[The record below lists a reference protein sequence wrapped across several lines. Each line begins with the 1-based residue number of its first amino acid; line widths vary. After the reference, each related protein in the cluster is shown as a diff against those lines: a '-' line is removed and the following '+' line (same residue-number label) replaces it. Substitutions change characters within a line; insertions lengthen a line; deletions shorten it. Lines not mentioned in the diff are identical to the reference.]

1 MSKRILTVGLIFSIF
16 ISPITLPS
24 HPATSHAKKSKQKP
38 YGVFLNLNKRNIQ
51 KLYRYKAV
59 VIDAQFFSKKEI
71 HKLKKHKIKVYSYI
85 NIGSLENFRP
95 YYNEFKH
102 LALGQYVNWGEERW
116 INVADK
122 SWQNLISKKLAPQLL
137 NKGISGFFVD
147 NCDVYYNY
155 PKKAIYSGLIHL
167 LKALRNKNT
176 PVIINGGDT
185 FVTKYSH
192 SHKNLKPI
200 LTGVNQECVF
210 TSIDFKHN
218 TTTSQKPSVR
228 KYFLSYLSKL
238 KRYKVKI
245 YLLEY
250 TKKKSI
256 INKIRAYCKKR
267 KYTYYISPDIELR

>member
-1 MSKRILTVGLIFSIF
+1 MIPSNTV
-16 ISPITLPS
+16 
-24 HPATSHAKKSKQKP
+24 TSHAKKLKQKP
-38 YGVFLNLNKRNIQ
+38 YGVFLNLNKRNIK
-51 KLYRYKAV
+51 KLYSYKTV

-71 HKLKKHKIKVYSYI
+71 RKLKKHKIKVYSYI
-85 NIGSLENFRP
+85 NIGSLENFRS
-95 YYNEFKH
+95 YYKEFKN
-102 LALGQYVNWGEERW
+102 LSLGHYENWAEERW

-122 SWQNLISKKLAPQLL
+122 SWQNFISNKLAPQLL

-147 NCDVYYNY
+147 NCEVYYNY
-155 PKKAIYSGLIHL
+155 PKKSIYSGLIHL
-167 LKALRNKNT
+167 LKTLRNKNT

-238 KRYKVKI
+238 KKHNTKI

-250 TKKKSI
+250 TKKKSVI
-256 INKIRAYCKKR
+256 DKINTYCKKH
-267 KYTYYISPDIELR
+267 KYIYYASPDIELR